1 LNNVLTIERM
11 FDMVRHWLNTPP
23 NGYLGSGYGCDLKQ
37 LLQNPMSSAIADSFI
52 AKLREDVPAVGALGE
67 GMVNIYVDDTQGVVS
82 ETRIIYLEIAGQM
95 LAVN

>member
-1 LNNVLTIERM
+1 MSNALTMERL

-23 NGYLGSGYGCDLKQ
+23 NGYLGSGYGSDLKQ
-37 LLQNPMSSAIADSFI
+37 LLQNPMSSAIADAFI
-52 AKLREDVPAVGALGE
+52 AKLRDDIPAVGALGE

-95 LAVN
+95 LALN